1 MMPPRTVSEVNT
13 MMSPE
18 LLTVVTTNA
27 HKSKTAID
35 HYLAVVCIGTSND
48 EEEVMVPNNCESDG
62 DVAVMENRNDE
73 EYTLDD
79 VQFADRLSTDERD
92 LKGDDEIKQLV
103 IEIDDQTSDLTDATE
118 AEEQNTGDI
127 SSSPLKFG
135 SHMIRDSV
143 TTDEPCLVEQEVQA
157 ETDCSHEQS
166 NLHDNSTADENPC
179 CKLDKGYEPKCDKL
193 LDESIEN
200 HLIGLVSDDNESYCS
215 SNYTSEDST
224 PLEIK
229 EEHPLKSILKKSEP
243 IPPTSTKQSLFFA
256 KVHKRSPKLK
266 SFASF
271 RKKRAV
277 TFTSITLRTYDII
290 LGDHPNCKFG
300 APISIGWDYEQRD
313 ILSLDIYEKCRGE
326 RRKMKRLYLNSGC
339 RRKLLQRAGYSIE
352 EISDT
357 INDVQL
363 IQMQRHESTEEIDDT
378 PPFLRGADL
387 ALPQLDNWNMRGWNR
402 NRKSRWS
409 RLLEML
415 QSSHYK
421 TRLSKF

>member
-1 MMPPRTVSEVNT
+1 
-13 MMSPE
+13 
-18 LLTVVTTNA
+18 
-27 HKSKTAID
+27 
-35 HYLAVVCIGTSND
+35 LAVVSIGTSND
-48 EEEVMVPNNCESDG
+48 EEEVMVPNNCESGG

-73 EYTLDD
+73 ECTLDD
-79 VQFADRLSTDERD
+79 VQFADRLPVEEERCGAFLLDNSPDERD
-92 LKGDDEIKQLV
+92 VKQDDELKHLL
-103 IEIDDQTSDLTDATE
+103 IEIDDQTCDLTDAIA
-118 AEEQNTGDI
+118 AEEQNTGDG

-143 TTDEPCLVEQEVQA
+143 ITDEPCFIEQEVQA
-157 ETDCSHEQS
+157 ETDCSHNHQS
-166 NLHDNSTADENPC
+166 NLHYNSAADENLC
-179 CKLDKGYEPKCDKL
+179 CKLDKRYEPECDKL

-200 HLIGLVSDDNESYCS
+200 HLIGLVSDDNDNESYCS

-224 PLEIK
+224 RLEMK
-229 EEHPLKSILKKSEP
+229 EQHPLKSILKKSEP
-243 IPPTSTKQSLFFA
+243 IPTTSTKQSLFFA

-271 RKKRAV
+271 RKKRTV
-277 TFTSITLRTYDII
+277 TFSSITLRTYDII

-326 RRKMKRLYLNSGC
+326 RRNMKRLYLNSGC

-387 ALPQLDNWNMRGWNR
+387 ALPQLDNRNMRGWNR

-415 QSSHYK
+415 RSSHYK